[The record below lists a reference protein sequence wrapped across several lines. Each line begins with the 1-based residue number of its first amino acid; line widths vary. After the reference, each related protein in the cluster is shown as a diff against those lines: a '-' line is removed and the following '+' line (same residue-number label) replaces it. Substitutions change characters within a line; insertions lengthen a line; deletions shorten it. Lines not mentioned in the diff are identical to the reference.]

1 MSVNSRIQWLHRKI
15 CDMSYPNAK
24 RLAERFGIS
33 HRQAQR
39 DVDFL
44 RDKMSAPIKYNYD
57 KKGFYYSEKYTLPIE
72 STTTNDED
80 YTGVI
85 ASISDETADTPRAD
99 STIIQL
105 QIPYTAEIYVS
116 DKLAVIEL
124 QPFIREKKGTD
135 TYICDFHSIEKF
147 MSAILSLESDI
158 TINKPDW
165 LKRRIVRIAERIIK
179 NNKLDDEN
187 LF

>member
-1 MSVNSRIQWLHRKI
+1 MSANLRIQWLHRKI

-44 RDKMSAPIKYNYD
+44 RDKMFAPIKYNYE
-57 KKGFYYSEKYTLPIE
+57 KKGFYYSEEYALPIE

-85 ASISDETADTPRAD
+85 AAASDEVIDTPRAE

-124 QPFIREKKGTD
+124 KPFIRERSGID
-135 TYICDFHSIEKF
+135 TYVCDFHSIEKF
-147 MSAILSLESDI
+147 MSVILSLESDI

-165 LKRRIVRIAERIIK
+165 LRRRMVRAAERIIR
-179 NNKLDDEN
+179 NNKIDDEN
-187 LF
+187 

>member
-1 MSVNSRIQWLHRKI
+1 MSANARIQWLHRKI

-24 RLAERFGIS
+24 RLSERFGIS

-44 RDKMSAPIKYNYD
+44 RDKLSAPIEYNYE
-57 KKGFYYSEKYTLPIE
+57 KKGFYYSREYSLPIE
-72 STTTNDED
+72 ATTTNDEE
-80 YTGVI
+80 YTGII
-85 ASISDETADTPRAD
+85 ATTSNETTNTPRAE

-105 QIPYTAEIYVS
+105 QIPYSAEIYVC

-124 QPFIREKKGTD
+124 QPFIREKTAPH

-147 MSAILSLESDI
+147 MSVILSLESDI
-158 TINKPDW
+158 TITKPDW
-165 LKRRIVRIAERIIK
+165 LRHRMIRAAERIIR
-179 NNKLDDEN
+179 NNINIEN
-187 LF
+187 EN